1 MIKAEETQGYK
12 RLTREQKEMYR
23 EFTKNFF
30 NAWGTEARETLK
42 PIRVEAADKDGRA
55 YLKVVYEMYG
65 RKEWLHVLE
74 PHTWY

>member
-12 RLTREQKEMYR
+12 ELTQEQAEMFK

-30 NAWGTEARETLK
+30 NAWGTEARDTIQ
-42 PIRVEAADKDGRA
+42 PISIEAIEKEERA
-55 YLKVVYEMYG
+55 YLKFIYEMYG
-65 RKEWLHVLE
+65 RKEWLHVLD